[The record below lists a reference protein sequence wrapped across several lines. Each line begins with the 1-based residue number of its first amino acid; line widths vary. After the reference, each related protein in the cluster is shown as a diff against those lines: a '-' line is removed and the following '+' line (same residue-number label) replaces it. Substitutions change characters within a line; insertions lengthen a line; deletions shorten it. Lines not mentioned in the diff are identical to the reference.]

1 MCSHC
6 PTHRSPPYAQTVGG
20 GEGHKLIEYAG
31 WPLHYGAV
39 SLQILEGIYENMP
52 GGRTAVT
59 KLTPTF
65 QHTDHVPTGTNI
77 CIHPHGGASPVT
89 EGPNAK
95 CAPAGSC
102 LQLKVSPAPFKI
114 VEHEWTTTSY
124 YAFGGLIG
132 GYIGLIVLILKYLH
146 ALTLAVGEATRCYLC
161 APLEEDGEPP
171 ACSIGDK
178 VIVVAA
184 P

>member
-1 MCSHC
+1 MCARGLV
-6 PTHRSPPYAQTVGG
+6 PAAQG
-20 GEGHKLIEYAG
+20 LAG
-31 WPLHYGAV
+31 A
-39 SLQILEGIYENMP
+39 
-52 GGRTAVT
+52 A
-59 KLTPTF
+59 
-65 QHTDHVPTGTNI
+65 
-77 CIHPHGGASPVT
+77 
-89 EGPNAK
+89 
-95 CAPAGSC
+95 
-102 LQLKVSPAPFKI
+102 FKI

-124 YAFGGLIG
+124 YAFVGLIG

-171 ACSIGDK
+171 ARSIGDK